1 MFCICKTLELRAVF
15 AIGTACLVCY
25 FHAETPSGFFGNLS
39 GKTKQSVMFEIK
51 FVSRFLVFLLQ
62 NVM

>member
-1 MFCICKTLELRAVF
+1 MADSDIIVSLHLV
-15 AIGTACLVCY
+15 IGTACFVCY
-25 FHAETPSGFFGNLS
+25 FHAETPSGFLGNLS